1 MAMIKN
7 IYFCAAKT
15 QKDDPDGHFWII
27 LLGTDGLEKVF
38 GRVQT
43 MIGNNMNADQLQL
56 SNRIDGTVQCVR
68 ILEQHPDWGGESC
81 RITVKSLKEQGAT
94 SRGKW
99 TTSILHPGKAT
110 LRLVT

>member
-56 SNRIDGTVQCVR
+56 SNRIDGTVRCVR
-68 ILEQHPDWGGESC
+68 VLEQHPDWGGESC
-81 RITVKSLKEQGAT
+81 QITVKSLKEQGAT
-94 SRGKW
+94 S
-99 TTSILHPGKAT
+99 
-110 LRLVT
+110 